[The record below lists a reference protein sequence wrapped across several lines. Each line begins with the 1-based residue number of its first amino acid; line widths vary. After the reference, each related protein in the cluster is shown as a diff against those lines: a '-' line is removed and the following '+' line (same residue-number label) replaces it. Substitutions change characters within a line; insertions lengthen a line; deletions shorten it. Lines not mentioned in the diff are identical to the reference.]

1 VNLSATKLACVQ
13 TELELQQK
21 IDEAAV
27 EVAGL
32 REWLQQTKA
41 PVEVVN
47 GSGTDEVVLGNK
59 EVPPGLAQL
68 SAVVPA
74 AVVKGA
80 ASTKPVVVDVEEV
93 GEMEE
98 QQEQQQEQQEQLLQQ
113 QQLQQEQEQ
122 GLEVKGKWPCPRCTL
137 LNDVGVTSCICDEDG
152 SNAGGPP
159 RRRRTAHGKPA
170 ASFKYGQGSSYGSI
184 PPKEGKAKQNASSLH
199 GPLAPA
205 MERRTPR

>member
-1 VNLSATKLACVQ
+1 
-13 TELELQQK
+13 
-21 IDEAAV
+21 
-27 EVAGL
+27 
-32 REWLQQTKA
+32 
-41 PVEVVN
+41 VEVVN

-98 QQEQQQEQQEQLLQQ
+98 QQEQQQE
-113 QQLQQEQEQ
+113 QQEQEQ

-205 MERRTPR
+205 MEADTPVIKAAQVLETVDADVLIQTGDRVQGTSFQT